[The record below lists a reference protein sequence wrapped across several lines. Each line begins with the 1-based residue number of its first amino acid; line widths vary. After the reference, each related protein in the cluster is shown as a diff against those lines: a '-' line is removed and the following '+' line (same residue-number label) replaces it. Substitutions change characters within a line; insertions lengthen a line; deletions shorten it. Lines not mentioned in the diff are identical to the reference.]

1 MESNQLI
8 TMIAELCL
16 AVVFLR
22 ALWGYLRSRDP
33 VQRDVTAMFAAA
45 AALFV
50 LDLVRLLGQPVPR
63 AVWLGALALLL
74 LQPYLTLRL
83 ARRLHDVPRWL
94 TRTTVAA
101 YLVAAI
107 PALVAPQ
114 PLAGGLAAGF
124 IAVFIVTECVAAGYL
139 AAEARRRTGAAA
151 IRLRLS
157 AWATGCFA
165 AAGAALGASAVAGAN
180 VATAARLLALAAA
193 LGYLVAFL
201 PPAWLRRQW
210 SAAAAYTVADRILS
224 APATETGARIWQRYA
239 DTVRQVAGSDAVVV
253 LLRHDDRLD
262 QAAGAGAGLPPP
274 PDCAGAELDTL
285 LARRRFAQP
294 LGSDHHPVAAHYG
307 RRLPGRHLTAVP
319 LTVPPDTDGALL
331 VLDRH
336 RALFRDDDL
345 RMLAD
350 LGGQA
355 GILAE
360 RGEVIAERGR
370 LADELAQSVEA
381 LTVASRAKSNF
392 LASMSHELR
401 TPLNAIIGFSDLMR
415 GEQADGDHRR
425 VPADWVDHIHS
436 SGRHLLGLINDV
448 LDLAKVEA
456 GRLDLQ
462 PVPLR
467 VDTAAADLLTALR
480 PLVDGKELEATNELP
495 PLTAHVD
502 PVRYRQMLENLL
514 SNAIKF
520 TPPGGRI
527 TLTGGATG
535 PQVTVSVTD
544 TGIGIAP
551 ADHHTVFEEF
561 RQVGDPTQRQAGTG
575 LGLALTRRL
584 AQAHGGD
591 IRVRSAPGRGSQFTL
606 YLPAAVPTAPERSET
621 RPGAPPLG
629 RVLVIEDDL
638 RAAELVRTYLT
649 AAGYDIRLASSG
661 EAGLQLAR
669 EIPPDAVLLD
679 VQLPGMNGWEV
690 LRQFTNDPVLASVPV
705 LVVTVLDERRT
716 GVAMGAAE
724 YFVKPV
730 DHTALL
736 TALARHVPGPETTAT
751 WPVNDTAALRP
762 RRRDHVSVDHQGR
775 ISSTG
780 RATAGGEPGTAPTR
794 PIVVPHDSPG
804 GAS

>member
-1 MESNQLI
+1 MDSNQPL

-33 VQRDVTAMFAAA
+33 MQRDVTIMFAAA

-50 LDLVRLLGQPVPR
+50 LDLVQVLGQPVHR
-63 AVWLGALALLL
+63 ALWAAALGLLL

-83 ARRLHDVPRWL
+83 AHRLHHVPQWL
-94 TRTTVAA
+94 TRTTIAA
-101 YLVAAI
+101 YLVAAV
-107 PALVAPQ
+107 PAVAAPR
-114 PLAGGLAAGF
+114 PLAWGLALGF
-124 IAVFIVTECVAAGYL
+124 IVVFMVTEGIAAGYL
-139 AAEARRRTGAAA
+139 FAEARRRTGASAV
-151 IRLRLS
+151 RLLIT
-157 AWATGCFA
+157 AVATALFA
-165 AAGAALGASAVAGAN
+165 AAGGTLGASVAAPSLAT
-180 VATAARLLALAAA
+180 VARVIGLLAA
-193 LGYLVAFL
+193 LGYLLAFF

-210 SAAAAYTVADRILS
+210 SAAAAYTIGERILN
-224 APATETGARIWQRYA
+224 APATDTSARIWHRYA
-239 DTVRQVAGSDAVVV
+239 RTVREVAGSDAVAV
-253 LLRHDDRLD
+253 LLHGPDGTLV
-262 QAAGAGAGLPPP
+262 QPATAGFTMAPPAGSPADL
-274 PDCAGAELDTL
+274 ERL
-285 LARRRFAQP
+285 LAASRPAP
-294 LGSDHHPVAAHYG
+294 LAGDAGNPVAAHYRQVLHG
-307 RRLPGRHLTAVP
+307 RYLTAVR
-319 LTVPPDTDGALL
+319 LTVPPTTAGALL
-331 VLDRH
+331 VFDAH
-336 RALFRDDDL
+336 RGLFAEDDL

-370 LADELAQSVEA
+370 LADELADSVQA
-381 LTVASRAKSNF
+381 LTVASQAKSNF

-415 GEQADGDHRR
+415 GEQAQGDHRL

-448 LDLAKVEA
+448 LDLTKVEA

-467 VDTAAADLLTALR
+467 LDTAAADLLTALR
-480 PLVDGKELEATNELP
+480 PLIDTKHLRARNDLP
-495 PLTAHVD
+495 ALTAHVD

-520 TPPGGRI
+520 TPEGGDI
-527 TLTGGATG
+527 TLTGGADG

-544 TGIGIAP
+544 TGVGIEP
-551 ADHHTVFEEF
+551 ADHHKVFEEF
-561 RQVGDPTQRQAGTG
+561 QQVGDAAQRQAGTG

-591 IRVRSAPGRGSQFTL
+591 IRMRSAPGRGSQFTL
-606 YLPAAVPTAPERSET
+606 YLPAAVPTAAERAEPA
-621 RPGAPPLG
+621 RRGDAALG
-629 RVLVIEDDL
+629 RVLLIEDDL
-638 RAAELVRTYLT
+638 RAAELMRTYLS
-649 AAGYDIRLASSG
+649 AAGYDIQLASTG
-661 EAGLQLAR
+661 EAGLQMAR
-669 EIPPDAVLLD
+669 AEAPHAVLLD
-679 VQLPGMNGWEV
+679 LQLPGMNGWEV
-690 LRQFTNDPVLASVPV
+690 LRQFKNDPGLATVPV

-730 DHTALL
+730 EQGELL
-736 TALARHVPGPETTAT
+736 AALARHVPRPHPNPA
-751 WPVNDTAALRP
+751 WPLNDASALRP
-762 RRRDHVSVDHQGR
+762 RRRDHDAADRQGR
-775 ISSTG
+775 SSG
-780 RATAGGEPGTAPTR
+780 LVGGAADDAPDGVPQR
-794 PIVVPHDSPG
+794 LAVPHDSTG